1 MQDLTQSVRS
11 VARES
16 GLSFL
21 TLQWGNAV
29 HDALR
34 HRFLSYPPRSYST
47 HCPDDA
53 L

>member
-1 MQDLTQSVRS
+1 MR
-11 VARES
+11 
-16 GLSFL
+16 LSL
-21 TLQWGNAV
+21 PTLQRGHAV
-29 HDALR
+29 RDALG